1 MKAIIITLFLAILS
15 SASENKDAIR
25 AQIIEKILSNV
36 SMNEVITIWSD
47 NKELIAEFKKNSNLI
62 TTVNCEKATI
72 IVIENKENLH
82 GDACKNKPIFVLNYN
97 LLKDIPNSFGA
108 FFWKKGRPNIVI
120 IEPRIE
126 SQNIKVSKE
135 LNAYIEE
142 KVW

>member
-1 MKAIIITLFLAILS
+1 MKAIILTLFLVALS

-25 AQIIEKILSNV
+25 AQIVEKILSNI
-36 SMNEVITIWSD
+36 SINEVIAVWSD
-47 NKELIAEFKKNSNLI
+47 NKELIAEFKKNSNII
-62 TTVNCEKATI
+62 TTLNCEKATI

-97 LLKDIPNSFGA
+97 LLKDIPDSFGA

-120 IEPRIE
+120 IEPRTAL
-126 SQNIKVSKE
+126 QNITVSKE
-135 LNAYIEE
+135 LNAYVEE

>member
-1 MKAIIITLFLAILS
+1 MKAIILTLFLVILS
-15 SASENKDAIR
+15 SASENKDVMR
-25 AQIIEKILSNV
+25 AQIIEKILSNI
-36 SMNEVITIWSD
+36 SINEVITVWSD

-97 LLKDIPNSFGA
+97 LLKDIPDSFGA

-120 IEPRIE
+120 IEPRTA

-135 LNAYIEE
+135 LNAYVEE

>member
-1 MKAIIITLFLAILS
+1 MKTIILTLFLVILS
-15 SASENKDAIR
+15 SASEDKDVMR
-25 AQIIEKILSNV
+25 AQIIGKILSNV
-36 SMNEVITIWSD
+36 SINEVIRVWSD
-47 NKELIAEFKKNSNLI
+47 NKELIAEFKKNSNFV

-97 LLKDIPNSFGA
+97 LLKDIPDSFGA

-126 SQNIKVSKE
+126 SQNITVSKE
-135 LNAYIEE
+135 LKAYVEE